1 MGGNKLKNRNK
12 RADTDSIHNQ
22 PVETNSMQDLT
33 EENLLK
39 KVYDFETEGENVNKL
54 KWKRTPSILVKI

>member
-33 EENLLK
+33 EEDLLK

-54 KWKRTPSILVKI
+54 K

>member
-12 RADTDSIHNQ
+12 RADIDSIHNET
-22 PVETNSMQDLT
+22 VETNSMQDFT
-33 EENLLK
+33 EEDLLK

-54 KWKRTPSILVKI
+54 NRKRTPSILVKI